1 MPHTAS
7 DHQCH
12 KDERW
17 IERDARGTPLVTVCP
32 DCRAEKL
39 AKFSRKILEEPCYD
53 SPEDMK

>member
-1 MPHTAS
+1 MLHTAS

-53 SPEDMK
+53 SPE

>member
-1 MPHTAS
+1 MLEETS

-17 IERDARGTPLVTVCP
+17 IERDSRGTPLVTVCP

-39 AKFSRKILEEPCYD
+39 AKFSRQTLEEPSYAC
-53 SPEDMK
+53 EAEK